1 MTCDLLKTV
10 QTDSAGVDLFL
21 IPFQT
26 DSAGVDLFLINV
38 KTDSLVDLGWTLL
51 KIFDMLFIKACSD

>member
-10 QTDSAGVDLFL
+10 
-21 IPFQT
+21 QT

-38 KTDSLVDLGWTLL
+38 KTDSLVDLGGTLL
-51 KIFDMLFIKACSD
+51 KIFDM

>member
-21 IPFQT
+21 INVLT
-26 DSAGVDLFLINV
+26 DYASVDLLIIPV
-38 KTDSLVDLGWTLL
+38 KSDYSVDLD
-51 KIFDMLFIKACSD
+51 KVYS